1 MIRLDNCELLK
12 NEDISETEIKKEY
25 LKEYGRIVRQMER
38 SNLLIQEMRLNAMMP
53 AVVNDGMPHAHNNTD
68 LSSYAAMLDQEEK
81 RYMKYR
87 YRRIKKC
94 KEIRDKIEQLASE
107 DEKDVLIYRYI
118 KLMKWE
124 DICIKMKHSWQ
135 HIHRI
140 HAKALKNFKM

>member
-1 MIRLDNCELLK
+1 MDRELLK
-12 NEDISETEIKKEY
+12 NEEKSEIEEKKEY
-25 LKEYGRIVRQMER
+25 LKEYGKIVRQMER
-38 SNLLIQEMRLNAMMP
+38 SELIIREMRLNAMMP
-53 AVVNDGMPHAHNNTD
+53 AVANDGMPHAHNNTD
-68 LSSYAAMLDQEEK
+68 LSSYAALRDQEER

-87 YRRIKKC
+87 YRKTKKC

-107 DEKDVLIYRYI
+107 DEKDVLVYRYI

-124 DICIKMKHSWQ
+124 DICVKMQHSWQ